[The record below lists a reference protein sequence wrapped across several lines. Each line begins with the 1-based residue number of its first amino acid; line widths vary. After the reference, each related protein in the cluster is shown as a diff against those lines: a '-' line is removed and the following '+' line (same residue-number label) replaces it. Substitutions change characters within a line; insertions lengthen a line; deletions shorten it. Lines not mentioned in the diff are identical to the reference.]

1 MAQRYKH
8 LSYEQ
13 RLKIK
18 TMLNSG
24 FSSTAIAEAL
34 GVHKSSICREIT
46 RGTVN
51 GTYDPDYSEK
61 RYRQHLAEC
70 GVEPIIASAPA
81 LSSYIAE
88 LILKDK
94 LSPEKIVAVLN
105 ATDRGFKK
113 ISSCRTIYNAIDKGL
128 IPGVTRE
135 SLRSEETTVYHN
147 CVFLSEWVRDAL
159 DIKDGD
165 TMHFEVTEDK
175 KIIFSKVE
183 NRK

>member
-51 GTYDPDYSEK
+51 GTYDPDYSEE
-61 RYRQHLAEC
+61 RYRRHLAEC
-70 GVEPIIASAPA
+70 GAEPIIASDPE

-94 LSPEKIVAVLN
+94 LSPAKIVAILN
-105 ATDRGFKK
+105 TTDRDFKK
-113 ISSCRTIYNAIDKGL
+113 VSSCNTIYTAIDKGL

-135 SLRSEETTVYHN
+135 SLRPEETTVYNN
-147 CVFLSEWVRDAL
+147 CVTLVEWVREEL

-165 TMHFEVTEDK
+165 TLHFEVTEDK
-175 KIIFSKVE
+175 KVIFSKVE
-183 NRK
+183 NSQ